1 MESGQLH
8 PACLPPGTR
17 LGPWRVLALRGWG
30 AYGAV
35 YRALGVGDVLG
46 LVALKVAL
54 HPEDGRFAREVELLS
69 RLRHP
74 NVPRLVDHGLW
85 RQPGGLAHP
94 YLAMEWVEGVSLYDW
109 AHVQCPTSRQV
120 LRVLANLARALEAT
134 HAVGGVHRDVKGE
147 NVLVRAGDGQVFL
160 TDFGSGSYVGAAML
174 TSPPFPPGTQPY
186 RSPEAWRSV
195 RLPFRPSDTP
205 YAPGPADDV
214 FALGMT
220 AYRLVTDDYP
230 PTPALLNEVAHLW
243 GPEGTG
249 PVPPRGVNA
258 RCCAEL
264 SRLVSRMLSVRPEAR
279 GGAGELAE
287 ALEQA
292 ASRAGREA
300 DVPLF
305 NRKELPAR
313 EGWSVVAPQVRGPA
327 PWPRLMAAASLGAAV
342 TLGASWMLSAQPREE
357 PEQAHASATATEEAK
372 DGGTVAVGD
381 TALTAPA
388 PLTRVPSALSV
399 IAVELPPKPLRGQ
412 LRPDASG
419 RCAHR
424 GHVSLNGGCW
434 VKLDM
439 SLTDCDEPYYVHK
452 GACYGPA
459 YPPPRPATSGP
470 TKRPGDD
477 AP

>member
-1 MESGQLH
+1 MDSGPLH
-8 PACLPPGTR
+8 PSRLPPGTR
-17 LGPWRVLALRGWG
+17 VGPWRVLERRGFG

-35 YRALGVGDVLG
+35 YRALGVANVLG
-46 LVALKVAL
+46 PVALKLAL

-85 RQPGGLAHP
+85 LQPGGLAFP

-109 AHVQCPTSRQV
+109 AQVQCPTSRQV
-120 LRVLANLARALEAT
+120 LRVLASLARALEAT
-134 HAVGGVHRDVKGE
+134 HAAGGVHRDVKGD
-147 NVLVRAGDGQVFL
+147 NALVRAVDGQVFL
-160 TDFGSGSYVGAAML
+160 TDFGSGSYVGAALL
-174 TSPPFPPGTQPY
+174 TSSPLPPGTQPY
-186 RSPEAWRSV
+186 RSPEAWCSV
-195 RLPFRPSDTP
+195 RLPYQPSDPP

-230 PTPALLNEVAHLW
+230 PTPALLNEVTHLW
-243 GPEGTG
+243 GPEGRG

-292 ASRAGREA
+292 ARRAGPEA

-305 NRKELPAR
+305 TRKELPAEKVR
-313 EGWSVVAPQVRGPA
+313 SVPPQVSGPA
-327 PWPRLMAAASLGAAV
+327 PWSRLMAAASLGAAV
-342 TLGASWMLSAQPREE
+342 ALGAAWMLSARPQGKT
-357 PEQAHASATATEEAK
+357 EQAHASATEESK

-381 TALTAPA
+381 TALTAPV
-388 PLTRVPSALSV
+388 PLSRAPSALSV
-399 IAVELPPKPLRGQ
+399 IAVDLPPRPLRGQ

-424 GHVSLNGGCW
+424 GHVAMNGGCW
-434 VKLDM
+434 MELKM
-439 SLTDCDEPYYVHK
+439 SLKDCDEPYYVHK

-459 YPPPRPATSGP
+459 YPPPRPATSAP
-470 TKRPGDD
+470 TERPGDD